1 MGAASELAR
10 AQPLA
15 APRICCLDL
24 DTFFVSVER
33 LLDPTLEG
41 KPVVV
46 GGQPGSRGVV
56 TAASYEVRRLG
67 VKSGMSLV
75 EAGKLAPD
83 AIYLPTRHEIY
94 GTYAERVR
102 EIARRYAPTVL
113 VASIDEM
120 FLDFS
125 GCERL
130 YGWNGAANGNGGQ
143 GDQCDEDSDR
153 AADAAIENA
162 VLRLTTAVFDE
173 LGLPS
178 SAGVATSKVV
188 AKVASALAKPRGVM
202 LVPAGVERAVLA
214 PLPVRSFPGIGPV
227 GEAKLRAAGL
237 ETLGAVAEAP
247 LADLQKIFG
256 AWAGSIA
263 RGVQG
268 QGSGDLGRERP
279 AFAEH
284 DPEGET
290 VGSISNE
297 RTFREDVS
305 DPASIEAVL
314 CGLCERVCWRARK
327 RHVKARTI
335 TLKLRYADFH
345 TLTRSHTTMATNSEL
360 EMYPIVKEMFAAA
373 RTRPLPI
380 RLLGMQLSNLGVFEQ
395 LSLFDRN
402 ERVGAV
408 VDTIRERFGFSTV
421 SLATAQRYERGDES
435 AWPVQAASVPAAPS
449 GSNPRERTVHSSAV
463 NSKRFPLGSKK

>member
-1 MGAASELAR
+1 MASELAR
-10 AQPLA
+10 AQPLP

-33 LLDPTLEG
+33 LLDPALEG

-46 GGQPGSRGVV
+46 GGKPGSRGVV

-67 VKSGMSLV
+67 VKSGMSLI
-75 EAGKLAPD
+75 EASKRAPD

-94 GTYAERVR
+94 ATCAERVR
-102 EIARRYAPTVL
+102 EIARRFAPKVL
-113 VASIDEM
+113 IASIDEM
-120 FLDFS
+120 YLDFS

-130 YGWNGAANGNGGQ
+130 YSGDAAGGNGA
-143 GDQCDEDSDR
+143 EDR
-153 AADAAIENA
+153 AGDVAIEGA
-162 VLRLTTAVFDE
+162 VLQLTKAIFDE
-173 LGLPS
+173 IGLPS

-202 LVPAGVERAVLA
+202 LVPAGVERALLA

-227 GEAKLRAAGL
+227 AEARLRAAGYQ
-237 ETLGAVAEAP
+237 TLGAVAEASV
-247 LADLQKIFG
+247 AELQKIFG
-256 AWAGSIA
+256 AWAASIS

-268 QGSGDLGRERP
+268 LGSGDLGRERP

-297 RTFREDVS
+297 RTFREDAT

-327 RHVKARTI
+327 RHVKARTL
-335 TLKLRYADFH
+335 TLKLRYSDFH

-360 EMYPIVKEMFAAA
+360 ELYPIVKEMFAAA
-373 RTRPLPI
+373 RTRSLPI
-380 RLLGMQLSNLGVFEQ
+380 RLLGVQLSNLGMFEQ

-402 ERVGAV
+402 DRVGAV
-408 VDTIRERFGFSTV
+408 VDSIRARFGFATV
-421 SLATAQRYERGDES
+421 SLATGRGQPDER
-435 AWPVQAASVPAAPS
+435 
-449 GSNPRERTVHSSAV
+449 
-463 NSKRFPLGSKK
+463 

>member
-1 MGAASELAR
+1 MASELAR
-10 AQPLA
+10 KQPLA

-46 GGQPGSRGVV
+46 GGKPGTRGVV

-75 EAGKLAPD
+75 EAGKRAPN
-83 AIYLPTRHEIY
+83 AIYLPTRHDVY
-94 GTYAERVR
+94 GGYAERVR
-102 EIARRYAPTVL
+102 ALARRFAPTVR

-120 FLDFS
+120 YLDLS

-130 YGWNGAANGNGGQ
+130 YGAGVAAGASKRESGSDGEGV
-143 GDQCDEDSDR
+143 DR
-153 AADAAIENA
+153 AGDAAVEGA
-162 VLRLTTAVFDE
+162 VQQLTAAIFDE
-173 LGLPS
+173 IGLPA
-178 SAGVATSKVV
+178 SAGIATSKVV

-202 LVPAGVERAVLA
+202 LVPAGIERALLA
-214 PLPVRSFPGIGPV
+214 PLPVRAFPGIGPV
-227 GEAKLRAAGL
+227 GEAKLLAAGYR
-237 ETLGAVAEAP
+237 TLGAVAAAP
-247 LADLQKIFG
+247 VAELERIFG
-256 AWAGSIA
+256 AWAASIV

-268 QGSGDLGRERP
+268 LGSGDVGRERP
-279 AFAEH
+279 AFSEH

-297 RTFREDVS
+297 RTFREDVT
-305 DPASIEAVL
+305 DPASIDAVL

-327 RHVKARTI
+327 RQVKARTV

-345 TLTRSHTTMATNSEL
+345 TLTRSRTTAPTSSEL
-360 EMYPIVKEMFAAA
+360 ELHPVLKELLEAA
-373 RTRPLPI
+373 RTRPLPV
-380 RLLGMQLSNLGVFEQ
+380 RLLGVQLSNLEVCEQ
-395 LSLFDRN
+395 LPLFDRN

-408 VDTIRERFGFSTV
+408 VDRVRERFGFGAV
-421 SLATAQRYERGDES
+421 SLATARAGRGKDRGE
-435 AWPVQAASVPAAPS
+435 
-449 GSNPRERTVHSSAV
+449 
-463 NSKRFPLGSKK
+463 

>member
-1 MGAASELAR
+1 MGMASELAR
-10 AQPLA
+10 AQPLP

-41 KPVVV
+41 KPVIV
-46 GGQPGSRGVV
+46 GGRPGSRGVV

-67 VKSGMSLV
+67 VKSGMSLT
-75 EAGKLAPD
+75 EAGRRAPD
-83 AIYLPTRHEIY
+83 AIYLPTRHEVY
-94 GTYAERVR
+94 GTWAERVR
-102 EIARRYAPTVL
+102 EVARRFTPRVL

-120 FLDFS
+120 YLDFS

-130 YGWNGAANGNGGQ
+130 YGSGSAAGENGGEGRA
-143 GDQCDEDSDR
+143 GDM
-153 AADAAIENA
+153 AIERA
-162 VLRLTTAVFDE
+162 VLELTTAVFDE

-227 GEAKLRAAGL
+227 AEARLTAAGYQ
-237 ETLGAVAEAP
+237 TLGEVAEASVE
-247 LADLQKIFG
+247 DLQKIFG
-256 AWAGSIA
+256 AWAASIS

-268 QGSGDLGRERP
+268 LGSGDLGRERP
-279 AFAEH
+279 AFSEH

-297 RTFREDVS
+297 RTFREDAT

-327 RHVKARTI
+327 RHVKARTV

-345 TLTRSHTTMATNSEL
+345 TLTRSHTTTATHSEL
-360 EMYPIVKEMFAAA
+360 ELYPIVREMFAAA

-380 RLLGMQLSNLGVFEQ
+380 RLLGIQLSNLGMFEQ

-408 VDTIRERFGFSTV
+408 IDSIRARFGFAMV
-421 SLATAQRYERGDES
+421 SLATARRGQPGE
-435 AWPVQAASVPAAPS
+435 AR
-449 GSNPRERTVHSSAV
+449 GSRPRGGVRPHRS
-463 NSKRFPLGSKK
+463 

>member
-1 MGAASELAR
+1 MSTASQLAR
-10 AQPLA
+10 SGPLPL
-15 APRICCLDL
+15 PRICCLDL

-33 LLDPTLEG
+33 VLDPSLEG

-46 GGQPGSRGVV
+46 GGRPGSRGVV

-75 EAGKLAPD
+75 EAGQLAPD
-83 AIYLPTRHEIY
+83 AIYLPTRGDTY
-94 GTYAERVR
+94 GTYADRVR
-102 EIARRYAPTVL
+102 EIARRYSPIVV

-120 FLDFS
+120 FLDLT

-130 YGWNGAANGNGGQ
+130 YGRS
-143 GDQCDEDSDR
+143 GDASGDVAIER
-153 AADAAIENA
+153 AVLELTAAI
-162 VLRLTTAVFDE
+162 DSE

-178 SAGVATSKVV
+178 SAGLATSKVM

-227 GEAKLRAAGL
+227 AEAKLQAAGYQ
-237 ETLGAVAEAP
+237 TLGAI
-247 LADLQKIFG
+247 ADASLPELQKIFG
-256 AWAGSIA
+256 AWAPSIQ

-268 QGSGDLGRERP
+268 QGCGDLGRERP
-279 AFAEH
+279 AFSEH

-305 DPASIEAVL
+305 EPASIESVL

-327 RHVKARTI
+327 RHIKARTV
-335 TLKLRYADFH
+335 TLKLRYSDFH
-345 TLTRSHTTMATNSEL
+345 TLTRSRTLCPTDSEL
-360 EMYPIVKEMFAAA
+360 ELYPIVHEMLILA
-373 RTRPLPI
+373 RTRSLPV
-380 RLLGMQLSNLGVFEQ
+380 RLLGIQLSNLGVFEQ
-395 LSLFDRN
+395 LSLFDSH
-402 ERVGAV
+402 EKVSAV
-408 VDTIRERFGFSTV
+408 VDGIRERYGFSMVTLGTQLGGV
-421 SLATAQRYERGDES
+421 GKTLVGHR
-435 AWPVQAASVPAAPS
+435 SVGRS
-449 GSNPRERTVHSSAV
+449 R
-463 NSKRFPLGSKK
+463 

>member
-1 MGAASELAR
+1 MGKASELAR
-10 AQPLA
+10 AQPLP

-41 KPVVV
+41 KPVIV
-46 GGQPGSRGVV
+46 GGKPGSRGVV

-67 VKSGMSLV
+67 VKSGMSLF
-75 EAGKLAPD
+75 EAGRLAPD
-83 AIYLPTRHEIY
+83 AIYLPTRHDTY

-102 EIARRYAPTVL
+102 EIARRFSPTVL

-120 FLDFS
+120 YLDFS

-130 YGWNGAANGNGGQ
+130 YSGGADTG
-143 GDQCDEDSDR
+143 EDR
-153 AADAAIENA
+153 AGDVAVEGA

-173 LGLPS
+173 IGLPS
-178 SAGVATSKVV
+178 SAGIATSKVV

-202 LVPAGVERAVLA
+202 LVPAGVERDVLA

-227 GEAKLRAAGL
+227 AEARLHAAGYQ
-237 ETLGAVAEAP
+237 TLGAVAEAP
-247 LADLQKIFG
+247 LAELQEIFG
-256 AWAGSIA
+256 AWAASIW

-268 QGSGDLGRERP
+268 LGSGDLGRERP

-297 RTFREDVS
+297 RTFREDTG
-305 DPASIEAVL
+305 DPASLEAVL

-327 RHVKARTI
+327 RHVKARTV

-345 TLTRSHTTMATNSEL
+345 TLTRSHTTTATSSEL
-360 EMYPIVKEMFAAA
+360 ELYPILKEMFVAA

-380 RLLGMQLSNLGVFEQ
+380 RLLGVQLSNLGMFEQ
-395 LSLFDRN
+395 LPLFDRN

-408 VDTIRERFGFSTV
+408 VDSIRARFGFSAV
-421 SLATAQRYERGDES
+421 SLATARG
-435 AWPVQAASVPAAPS
+435 QPA
-449 GSNPRERTVHSSAV
+449 RR
-463 NSKRFPLGSKK
+463 

>member
-1 MGAASELAR
+1 MASELAR
-10 AQPLA
+10 AQPLS

-46 GGQPGSRGVV
+46 GGKPGSRGVV

-67 VKSGMSLV
+67 VKSGMSLT
-75 EAGKLAPD
+75 EAGKRAPN
-83 AIYLPTRHEIY
+83 AIYLPTRHEVY

-102 EIARRYAPTVL
+102 EIARRFAPRVL

-120 FLDFS
+120 YLDFS

-130 YGWNGAANGNGGQ
+130 YGSGDAAPAGGNGGD
-143 GDQCDEDSDR
+143 GGEDR
-153 AADAAIENA
+153 AGDLAIEGA
-162 VLRLTTAVFDE
+162 VLQLTSAVFDE
-173 LGLPS
+173 VGLPS
-178 SAGVATSKVV
+178 SAGIATSKVV

-227 GEAKLRAAGL
+227 GEARLHAAGYR
-237 ETLGAVAEAP
+237 TLGEVAETPVAE
-247 LADLQKIFG
+247 LQEIFG
-256 AWAGSIA
+256 AWAASIS

-268 QGSGDLGRERP
+268 LGSGDLGRERP
-279 AFAEH
+279 AFTEH
-284 DPEGET
+284 DPEGEA

-305 DPASIEAVL
+305 DPTRIEAVL
-314 CGLCERVCWRARK
+314 CGLCERVCWRARA
-327 RHVKARTI
+327 RHVKARTV

-345 TLTRSHTTMATNSEL
+345 TLTRSRTTAATSSEFEL
-360 EMYPIVKEMFAAA
+360 YPIVKEMLAAA
-373 RTRPLPI
+373 RTRSLPI
-380 RLLGMQLSNLGVFEQ
+380 RLLGLQLSNLGVFEQ
-395 LSLFDRN
+395 LPLFDRN

-408 VDTIRERFGFSTV
+408 VDRLRARFGFSTI
-421 SLATAQRYERGDES
+421 SLATGASGGRGRS
-435 AWPVQAASVPAAPS
+435 A
-449 GSNPRERTVHSSAV
+449 PRR
-463 NSKRFPLGSKK
+463 

>member
-1 MGAASELAR
+1 MPDPMATASELAR
-10 AQPLA
+10 SGPLPR
-15 APRICCLDL
+15 PRICCLDL

-33 LLDPTLEG
+33 VLDPTLEG

-46 GGQPGSRGVV
+46 GGKPGSRGVV

-75 EAGKLAPD
+75 EAGQLAPD
-83 AIYLPTRHEIY
+83 AIYLPTRGDTY

-102 EIARRYAPTVL
+102 EIARRYAPTVV

-120 FLDFS
+120 FLDLT

-130 YGWNGAANGNGGQ
+130 YGRPEDENG
-143 GDQCDEDSDR
+143 DI
-153 AADAAIENA
+153 AIERA
-162 VLRLTTAVFDE
+162 VLEISRAIDSE

-178 SAGVATSKVV
+178 SAGLATSKVM
-188 AKVASALAKPRGVM
+188 AKVASSLAKPRGVM

-227 GEAKLRAAGL
+227 AESKLHAAGFQ
-237 ETLGAVAEAP
+237 TLGAIADAP
-247 LADLQKIFG
+247 LGELQKIFG
-256 AWAGSIA
+256 AWAPSML

-268 QGSGDLGRERP
+268 QGNGDLGRERP
-279 AFAEH
+279 AFSEH

-305 DPASIEAVL
+305 DPASIESVL

-327 RHVKARTI
+327 RHIKARTV

-345 TLTRSHTTMATNSEL
+345 TLTRSRTLSPTSSEL
-360 EMYPIVKEMFAAA
+360 ELYPIVKEMLALA
-373 RTRPLPI
+373 RTRPLAV
-380 RLLGMQLSNLGVFEQ
+380 RLLGLQLSNLGVFEQ
-395 LSLFDRN
+395 LSLFDDHG
-402 ERVGAV
+402 RVNAV
-408 VDTIRERFGFSTV
+408 VDDIRARYGFSMVT
-421 SLATAQRYERGDES
+421 LATQLGGDGKTL
-435 AWPVQAASVPAAPS
+435 VGRRSVGRS
-449 GSNPRERTVHSSAV
+449 G
-463 NSKRFPLGSKK
+463 